1 MSLFHLA
8 QFNIAWA
15 VAPLDDPRMA
25 DHKAGLE
32 RTMHLAE
39 KSSGFVWRHPDPLS
53 IRIRDD
59 DRIIVNLS
67 VWESAEALFEFTFH
81 SDHTHYYRRRNEWFT
96 HEDQPFA
103 VLWWMRAGHEPTVEE
118 AEQRLAAL
126 KRDDPTADA
135 FTFKQRFAAPAG

>member
-1 MSLFHLA
+1 MSKPVMSLFHLA

-59 DRIIVNLS
+59 DRMFLANTPVGFAGN
-67 VWESAEALFEFTFH
+67 A
-81 SDHTHYYRRRNEWFT
+81 YPCRRRDN
-96 HEDQPFA
+96 A
-103 VLWWMRAGHEPTVEE
+103 CGCACTVRHD
-118 AEQRLAAL
+118 AIVSRSAAIES
-126 KRDDPTADA
+126 
-135 FTFKQRFAAPAG
+135 